1 MFTLPEGEP
10 EFTFRG
16 VAQTV
21 RAGTTVNIP
30 ANAPQGSGGKT
41 GHVLCMCAPARRPSE
56 LETKSSRRSKV
67 ASEEEAVCQPIADL
81 REHHAGIDVELLR
94 ELPVDVD

>member
-30 ANAPQGSGGKT
+30 ANAPQGSGT
-41 GHVLCMCAPARRPSE
+41 SPARPFMCSACALRPSE